1 VTEYRTVLHPAAR
14 EELRAI
20 DRSPALRILAK
31 LAELEA
37 DPFGLDTTALTSAPE
52 RRWLRVGNF
61 RVTYTIEHSALI
73 VWVVQ
78 VGHRSS
84 IYRT

>member
-1 VTEYRTVLHPAAR
+1 VNKYRTVFHPAAR

-20 DRSPALRILAK
+20 DRASALRILAK

-52 RRWLRVGNF
+52 RRRLRVGDF
-61 RVTYTIEHSALI
+61 RVIYTIEHSALI

-78 VGHRSS
+78 VGHRSTV
-84 IYRT
+84 YRT